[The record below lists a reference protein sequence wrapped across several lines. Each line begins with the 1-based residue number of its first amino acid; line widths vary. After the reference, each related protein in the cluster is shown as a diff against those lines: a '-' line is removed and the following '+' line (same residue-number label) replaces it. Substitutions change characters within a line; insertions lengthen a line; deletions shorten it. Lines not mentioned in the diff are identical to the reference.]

1 MRERSRK
8 WDLTRQMFGCILFS
22 YVLVHVSRIAVPD
35 ASENTQLTIKLAT
48 DMLEEVKAHCRQ
60 DGVTV
65 SFVIRA
71 ALRDYLRYGLEVRI
85 RREPPEE
92 EKTESIF

>member
-1 MRERSRK
+1 VQDPSK
-8 WDLTRQMFGCILFS
+8 YS
-22 YVLVHVSRIAVPD
+22 K
-35 ASENTQLTIKLAT
+35 LTINVPT
-48 DMLEEVKAHCRQ
+48 DLLQEAKARCRQ

-85 RREPPEE
+85 QREPSEE
-92 EKTESIF
+92 DRTESFF

>member
-1 MRERSRK
+1 MPN
-8 WDLTRQMFGCILFS
+8 Q
-22 YVLVHVSRIAVPD
+22 
-35 ASENTQLTIKLAT
+35 SENTKLTIVMPTSL
-48 DMLEEVKAHCRQ
+48 LEEVKAKGRQ
-60 DGVTV
+60 DGVTA